1 MVLIFVNYLNLIGIE
16 IEAAQRE
23 SLKRAGQKKK
33 KKAEVKSKDI
43 RDMLRKPY
51 SKPSLTFEKRNT
63 KRYSI

>member
-33 KKAEVKSKDI
+33 KAES
-43 RDMLRKPY
+43 RR
-51 SKPSLTFEKRNT
+51 TFVICYESPTQNPR
-63 KRYSI
+63 